1 MGMTLLTVTVAVG
14 LLIRGIV
21 GQSSAETSVP
31 VLTPSDFVG
40 KVTSNTVIL
49 RPPMCYFNNIT
60 SLNCTSDSC
69 DIYLV
74 PAIDSGISNF
84 EADKT
89 NSSILSQS
97 PYPTAFSSPTSKNY
111 YLTKVGPPDGF
122 TCRTVPDLSYF
133 RVGSDGK
140 CSEPNCNGILPTGST
155 VRFKYALLSMPNGT
169 VLQETNWSSPITL
182 ISPKS
187 PAAIDDSFAGR
198 SAAMVVITT
207 ILSVAMFLLLLLLI
221 IFLICKGC
229 CNKPEP
235 MPVLG
240 SLRVRKYDTHNL
252 RDPEQHVN
260 PAFEGDLKKFSS
272 FAPEVLEHVPTP
284 ATDSELSDSV
294 TLKRYKN
301 NDLSQEGS
309 KTS

>member
-14 LLIRGIV
+14 LLIQGIV

-49 RPPMCYFNNIT
+49 RPPI
-60 SLNCTSDSC
+60 
-69 DIYLV
+69 
-74 PAIDSGISNF
+74 
-84 EADKT
+84 
-89 NSSILSQS
+89 
-97 PYPTAFSSPTSKNY
+97 PTSKNY
-111 YLTKVGPPDGF
+111 YLTKVGPPDDF

-140 CSEPNCNGILPTGST
+140 
-155 VRFKYALLSMPNGT
+155 FKYALLSMPNGT

-207 ILSVAMFLLLLLLI
+207 ILSVAM
-221 IFLICKGC
+221 GC

-301 NDLSQEGS
+301 NDVSQEGS